1 MKRGYVNRVT
11 AMHRL
16 QDLLDRIALKWWLT
30 GDRYDGKIKVH
41 FELKR
46 DFEKEF
52 EGTYKRPE
60 NHMFI

>member
-1 MKRGYVNRVT
+1 MKRGYINRVT
-11 AMHRL
+11 AWERL
-16 QDLLDRIALKWWLT
+16 HALLNRITVKWWHT
-30 GDRYDGKIKVH
+30 GMGTERKIRVH

-60 NHMFI
+60 NHMFL